1 MNNAMAMA
9 LALAAGLI
17 LLGVTTGAVQVRGRR
32 RLAARRHVP
41 SDELAY
47 LRGRYRRRLLTGAL
61 LVAIGGMIGGAY
73 LSGLERRADGLGEP
87 KPGDADRPPAQR
99 KMTDDEKQLFRF
111 WSAYWIVVVVLVFAL
126 TVLATIDAWSTRRY
140 WLSQYR
146 ALREDHEAKLRRDL
160 AVYRQ
165 HQEQT
170 RGGRISG
177 NRLGDADEPGA

>member
-1 MNNAMAMA
+1 MATA
-9 LALAAGLI
+9 LALAVGLI
-17 LLGVTTGAVQVRGRR
+17 LLGVTTGVFQVRGQR

-41 SDELAY
+41 SDEFAY
-47 LRGRYRRRLLTGAL
+47 LRGRYRRRLLTAAL

-73 LSGLERRADGLGEP
+73 LSGLERRADNLGEP
-87 KPGDADRPPAQR
+87 KPGEADQPPAQR

-111 WSAYWIVVVVLVFAL
+111 WSGYWIIVVVLVFAL
-126 TVLATIDAWSTRRY
+126 TVLATLDAWSTRRY

-165 HQEQT
+165 QKEQT

-177 NRLGDADEPGA
+177 KRLGDADKPEA